1 MIIASHNHE
10 GFCLFVCFVKIQ
22 IRSRFW
28 VKAECENLWMK
39 CLVVPAGSWIC
50 HGCWNMATARWG
62 VSAGK
67 PDWLSCVRR
76 QTEQN
81 NIFNVKELRGKW
93 AQAGDVDPV
102 CVSVVEGLSLPEA
115 AHPQSAFWMGL
126 APTHVHA
133 RALNKSQWAE
143 ATGALAPLLPLWQ
156 TLGEESHEHFGKAKR
171 LDRINFSPSLKIW
184 LITCFGALAN
194 RRMLTLQKCQ
204 EPAELVE
211 TPCRYYCVWI

>member
-1 MIIASHNHE
+1 MRVF
-10 GFCLFVCFVKIQ
+10 FCLFVCFVKIQ

-102 CVSVVEGLSLPEA
+102 CVCVCVCVCGGGAELAWGSTSTKCILNGTRADPCSCTRFKQKPVSRSDWGARTASPSVTNTRWRV
-115 AHPQSAFWMGL
+115 
-126 APTHVHA
+126 A
-133 RALNKSQWAE
+133 R
-143 ATGALAPLLPLWQ
+143 TLWQ
-156 TLGEESHEHFGKAKR
+156 G
-171 LDRINFSPSLKIW
+171 
-184 LITCFGALAN
+184 
-194 RRMLTLQKCQ
+194 
-204 EPAELVE
+204 
-211 TPCRYYCVWI
+211 